1 VRDILRNVAAL
12 RDSGVSILLVEQNA
26 RAALEIAD
34 YGYVLETGEVVLDG
48 EASSLLGNARVQASY
63 LGGGH

>member
-1 VRDILRNVAAL
+1 M